1 MKVKRIL
8 CFIFIIF
15 LIISYSYKIYAAE
28 STITDQG
35 KSWIDTGE
43 SSLQGS
49 SGNKDVLGFI
59 PVLGFL
65 GGFIK
70 VGGGQDAA
78 DGNFIQLA
86 GILQVLGIFIIAIV
100 GIILGIRF
108 MLATPNDKAKV
119 KEALIIYLVG
129 SIIIIA
135 ALGIWKLAISIL
147 DVL

>member
-15 LIISYSYKIYAAE
+15 LIISYTYKIYAAE
-28 STITDQG
+28 RNITEQG
-35 KSWIDTGE
+35 KSWINRGE
-43 SSLQGS
+43 ESLQDN
-49 SGNKDVLGFI
+49 SGKEDAI
-59 PVLGFL
+59 FL
-65 GGFIK
+65 PGVFAWMSPFIK
-70 VGGGQDAA
+70 VRGSQSAG

-86 GILQVLGIFIIAIV
+86 GILQGLGIFIIAIV

-119 KEALIIYLVG
+119 KEAFMIYLVG
-129 SIIIIA
+129 SVIIIV
-135 ALGIWKLAISIL
+135 ALGIWKLMISIL